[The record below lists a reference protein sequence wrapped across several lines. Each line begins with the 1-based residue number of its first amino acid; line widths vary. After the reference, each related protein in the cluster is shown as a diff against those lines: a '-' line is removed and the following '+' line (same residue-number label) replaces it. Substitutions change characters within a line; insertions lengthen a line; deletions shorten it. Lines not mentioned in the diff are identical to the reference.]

1 MKSFELTLPAMGE
14 GIIEATVT
22 RWFVEEGDFIK
33 EDEPLLEVATDKV
46 DSEIPAPVSGKI
58 VRIIYHEGEIPKVGE
73 VLAVIE
79 TEGSVEESKPAG
91 PEKEQ
96 EELVTEPEPKI
107 VEVPGQNKQQTIQR
121 NTIQSGGQKTES
133 DDIYLTPL
141 VRSLARSRGISVT
154 ELRQLKGSGLNGRIT
169 KDDLNAYIL
178 SGRPFKSEMIGNMNL
193 SETDSVQ
200 QEQASEATEY
210 TPEPGEEVVEMDRTR
225 RLIAEHMVRSKRTS
239 PHVTSMVEIDVTQL
253 VKWREDNKEQFL
265 EKYGIKLTYTPV
277 IVEACVKAL
286 KEFPDIN
293 ISVVGNNIIKK
304 HYFNIGVATA
314 LPDGNLI
321 VPVIKDAD
329 KANLVNIARQ
339 LADLAGRARE
349 GKLLPTEIRGG
360 TFTITNMGQYENVSG
375 TPIINQPEVA
385 ILAVGAIKKKP
396 ATVKI
401 GNELTIGIRDIL
413 ILSLTYDHRVVD
425 GALGGSFVRAIGNY
439 LEKELPSF

>member
-22 RWFVEEGDFIK
+22 RWFVEEGDVIK

-79 TEGSVEESKPAG
+79 TNSQVEESNPAKS
-91 PEKEQ
+91 EKEPDIKVK
-96 EELVTEPEPKI
+96 ELESKTVETPEI
-107 VEVPGQNKQQTIQR
+107 NEQQTIQR
-121 NTIQSGGQKTES
+121 NTIKTKSQKTETH
-133 DDIYLTPL
+133 DIYLTPL
-141 VRSLARSRGISVT
+141 IRFLAKSRGISID
-154 ELRQLKGSGLNGRIT
+154 ELKQLKGSGLNGRIT
-169 KDDLNAYIL
+169 KDDLNDYIL
-178 SGRPFKSEMIGNMNL
+178 SGRPFRSEKTDNIIL
-193 SETDSVQ
+193 PETENV
-200 QEQASEATEY
+200 EQGQVSGTTVY
-210 TPEPGEEVVEMDRTR
+210 SPSPGEEMVEMDRTR
-225 RLIAEHMVRSKRTS
+225 RLIADHMVRSKRTS

-253 VKWREDNKEQFL
+253 VKWREDNKEQFFARH
-265 EKYGIKLTYTPV
+265 GIKLTYTP
-277 IVEACVKAL
+277 IIIEACVKAL

-293 ISVVGNNIIKK
+293 ISVVGNSIIKK

-329 KANLVNIARQ
+329 KVNFVNIARQ
-339 LADLAGRARE
+339 LNDLAGRARE
-349 GKLLPTEIRGG
+349 GKLLPTEIRDG
-360 TFTITNMGQYENVSG
+360 TFTITNMGQYDNVSG

-396 ATVKI
+396 AVVKI
-401 GNELTIGIRDIL
+401 GHELTVGIRDIL

-425 GALGGSFVRAIGNY
+425 GALGGSFVRTIGNY
-439 LEKELPSF
+439 LENELPSF